1 VSFVVRRWF
10 INSVFVC
17 SALGTAMPV
26 GFAQSPARDPGVRP
40 VIDWSRIGGWQSGAC
55 PSVILSPLPGLT
67 ASQEKLFC
75 AGAEEFAKEDKV
87 KEDGLGPTM
96 NLTSCFGCHQ
106 YPTSGGS
113 SPSGKNPQYDFANS
127 YPPGTNAIPPFVLPN
142 GPVRVARFKQHFDV
156 AGQPDDGGVHA
167 LFTITGLEGAD
178 GCLLKQEDFQ
188 KEIDRKN
195 IIYRIPTPTFG
206 AGLVEQID
214 DQTIVQNVAYQA
226 TRLFGET
233 KNVRVSRG
241 RVNLI
246 QPFHTNGTEN
256 KNGNDGTIARF
267 GWKAQNK
274 SLLIFAGEA
283 YNVEIGISNEVFP
296 TERNETRECQFHTV
310 PNDTSHPENLF
321 SSDSNTRLDA
331 FSDVEKFAAFMRF
344 LAPPE
349 PSTDT
354 PGGAE
359 SIGLGAN
366 TFDKIGCS
374 TCHTPAL
381 RTSAIGTVAALR
393 NKPVRLYS
401 DLALHKMGDLADGI
415 SQGVAGKDEFRSA
428 PLWGLGQR
436 VFFLHDGRTNDLGDA
451 IMAHDSTGSDAK
463 PVIDL
468 YKALPTKEKQD
479 LLNFLRSL

>member
-1 VSFVVRRWF
+1 MSFVVRRWF

-127 YPPGTNAIPPFVLPN
+127 YPPGTNAIPPFVLSN

-436 VFFLHDGRTNDLGDA
+436 VFFLHDGRTNDLGHA